1 VVRVDRFDNLE
12 KGVKDL
18 VERFALL
25 QREKERLES
34 SYTKRTGEH
43 QLSQERLERLY
54 RERYQIR
61 AKLDELIKKLETL
74 EEAG

>member
-1 VVRVDRFDNLE
+1 VVRLDRFDNLE

-18 VERFALL
+18 AERFALL
-25 QREKERLES
+25 KREKERLES
-34 SYTKRTGEH
+34 SYTKKTGEH

>member
-1 VVRVDRFDNLE
+1 MVRLEKFENLE
-12 KGVKDL
+12 KGVNDL
-18 VERFALL
+18 VDRFSLL
-25 QREKERLES
+25 QREKDRLES
-34 SYTKRTGEH
+34 GYSKKTGEH

-61 AKLDELIKKLETL
+61 AKLDELIKKLENL

>member
-1 VVRVDRFDNLE
+1 VVRLDKFESLE

-18 VERFALL
+18 VDHFSLL
-25 QREKERLES
+25 QREKERLDS
-34 SYTKRTGEH
+34 GYTKKTSEH
-43 QLSQERLERLY
+43 QLSQDRLERLY

>member
-1 VVRVDRFDNLE
+1 MVRLEKFENLE

-18 VERFALL
+18 VDRFSLL
-25 QREKERLES
+25 QREKDRLES
-34 SYTKRTGEH
+34 GYSKKTGEH

-61 AKLDELIKKLETL
+61 AKLDELIKKLENL

>member
-1 VVRVDRFDNLE
+1 MVRLDRFDNLE

-18 VERFALL
+18 VERLALL
-25 QREKERLES
+25 QREKERLEG
-34 SYTKRTGEH
+34 SYTKKTGEH

-54 RERYQIR
+54 RERYQVR

-74 EEAG
+74 EEAS

>member
-1 VVRVDRFDNLE
+1 VVRLDKFDNLE
-12 KGVKDL
+12 KVVKDL
-18 VERFALL
+18 VERFSLL
-25 QREKERLES
+25 QREKDRLGS
-34 SYTKRTGEH
+34 VYTKKTGEH

-61 AKLDELIKKLETL
+61 AKLDELIKKLETY

>member
-1 VVRVDRFDNLE
+1 MVRLDKFENME

-18 VERFALL
+18 VDRFSLL
-25 QREKERLES
+25 QREKDRLDS
-34 SYTKRTGEH
+34 GYTKKTGEH
-43 QLSQERLERLY
+43 QLSQDRLERLY

>member
-1 VVRVDRFDNLE
+1 VVRLDKFDNLE
-12 KGVKDL
+12 KVVKDL
-18 VERFALL
+18 VERFSLL
-25 QREKERLES
+25 QREKDRLEGV
-34 SYTKRTGEH
+34 YTKKTGEH

-61 AKLDELIKKLETL
+61 AKLDDLIKKLETY

>member
-1 VVRVDRFDNLE
+1 VVRLDKFDNLD

-18 VERFALL
+18 VDRFSIL
-25 QREKERLES
+25 QREKDRLES
-34 SYTKRTGEH
+34 GFTKKSGEH

>member
-1 VVRVDRFDNLE
+1 MVRLDRFDNLE

-34 SYTKRTGEH
+34 SYTKKTGEH

-54 RERYQIR
+54 RERYQVR

>member
-1 VVRVDRFDNLE
+1 MVRLDKFENLE

-18 VERFALL
+18 VDRFSLL
-25 QREKERLES
+25 QREKDRLDS
-34 SYTKRTGEH
+34 GYTKKTGEH
-43 QLSQERLERLY
+43 QLSQDRLERLY

>member
-1 VVRVDRFDNLE
+1 MVRVDRFDNLE

-34 SYTKRTGEH
+34 SYTKKTGEH

>member
-1 VVRVDRFDNLE
+1 MVRLDKFDNLDKGVRDLVDRFS
-12 KGVKDL
+12 
-18 VERFALL
+18 LL
-25 QREKERLES
+25 QREKDRVES
-34 SYTKRTGEH
+34 GYTKKSGEH

-74 EEAG
+74 EEVG

>member
-1 VVRVDRFDNLE
+1 VVRLDRFDNLE

-18 VERFALL
+18 VERLALL

-34 SYTKRTGEH
+34 SYTKKTGEH

-54 RERYQIR
+54 RERYQVR

-74 EEAG
+74 EEAS

>member
-1 VVRVDRFDNLE
+1 MVRLDKFENLE

-18 VERFALL
+18 VDRFSLL
-25 QREKERLES
+25 QREKDRLEGG
-34 SYTKRTGEH
+34 YTKKTSEH
-43 QLSQERLERLY
+43 QLSQDRLERLY

-61 AKLDELIKKLETL
+61 ARLDELIKKLESL

>member
-1 VVRVDRFDNLE
+1 VVRLDKFDNLE
-12 KGVKDL
+12 RVVKDL
-18 VERFALL
+18 VDRFSLL
-25 QREKERLES
+25 QREKDRLES
-34 SYTKRTGEH
+34 VYTKKTSEH

-74 EEAG
+74 EGAG

>member
-1 VVRVDRFDNLE
+1 MVRVDRFDNLE

>member
-1 VVRVDRFDNLE
+1 MVRLDRFDNLE
-12 KGVKDL
+12 KGVKEL

-34 SYTKRTGEH
+34 SCTKKTGEH

-54 RERYQIR
+54 RERYQVR

>member
-1 VVRVDRFDNLE
+1 MVRLDRFDNLE

>member
-1 VVRVDRFDNLE
+1 VVRLDRFDNLE

-25 QREKERLES
+25 QREKERLEN
-34 SYTKRTGEH
+34 SYTKKTGEH

>member
-1 VVRVDRFDNLE
+1 MVRLDRFDNLE

-74 EEAG
+74 EAAG

>member
-1 VVRVDRFDNLE
+1 VVRLEKFENLE
-12 KGVKDL
+12 KGVNDL
-18 VERFALL
+18 VDRFSLL
-25 QREKERLES
+25 QREKDRLES
-34 SYTKRTGEH
+34 GYSKKTGEH

-61 AKLDELIKKLETL
+61 AKLDELIKKLENL

>member
-1 VVRVDRFDNLE
+1 VVRVDKFDNLE
-12 KGVKDL
+12 KVVKDL
-18 VERFALL
+18 VERFSVL
-25 QREKERLES
+25 QREKDRLES
-34 SYTKRTGEH
+34 FYTKKTGEH

-61 AKLDELIKKLETL
+61 AKLDELIKKLETY

>member
-1 VVRVDRFDNLE
+1 MVRLDRFDNLE

-34 SYTKRTGEH
+34 SYTKKTGEH

-54 RERYQIR
+54 RERYQVR

-74 EEAG
+74 EEAS

>member
-1 VVRVDRFDNLE
+1 MVRLDKFENLE
-12 KGVKDL
+12 KGVQDL
-18 VERFALL
+18 VDRFSLL
-25 QREKERLES
+25 KREKDRLDS
-34 SYTKRTGEH
+34 GYTKKISEH

>member
-1 VVRVDRFDNLE
+1 VVRLDRFDNLE

-18 VERFALL
+18 VERLALL

-34 SYTKRTGEH
+34 SYTKKTGEH

-54 RERYQIR
+54 RERYQVR

-74 EEAG
+74 EEVS